1 MDEEK
6 LFFDVIKQEHI
17 LGRIMDSLSL
27 RDSYNFSITCRNA
40 LESTKCIKKKG
51 SIRFDDEGY
60 KVNLFIR
67 SPNDINVSRI
77 EYIEFRSNLSCPVSR
92 LDVTIDF
99 NEEEPTQDIM
109 KGIGEKL
116 NELLMVNQTIQKLN
130 LHFEI
135 NFSCD
140 YHIGNL
146 INEIMS
152 DNFSRLEISI
162 FISSWVDMGK
172 FNIPSI
178 SDKIFDGFKNLKEI
192 EMEMESSNS
201 NGIFNK
207 LVDAAANI
215 KGAIIETSLK
225 HDKQLE
231 LPYYILDKHV
241 FLSIV
246 KSEYDLS
253 DLNLWFSNLDVSQ
266 FSWIQKLCINVR
278 SLIDLRKFSNYLS
291 HMTNLEW
298 LRVVF
303 YIDEIKF
310 EENNNEELGL
320 YTSSKHLTKLRTM
333 KVEFYNNVSLYN
345 EDNIIKNGGS
355 FEALSKPRIME
366 NEKMGESKIFY
377 TTEMLNFLSTIPSCL
392 EGLYFYKVPLLTCKM
407 TTLLNFYFPN
417 LVFLYLDMIPITE
430 QECLR
435 NLKNLKYYVS
445 RLVNGL
451 ELQRSIRASM
461 VKPGSNWCS
470 KVDSRQIVDRCCEY
484 YRDSGIFTK
493 EFAVDGSI
501 KGRIFLNYFH
511 DLFSFKSYIDSVH

>member
-17 LGRIMDSLSL
+17 LGKIMNTLSL
-27 RDSYNFSITCRNA
+27 RDSYNFSLTCKDA

-51 SIRFDDEGY
+51 YIRFDDEGY

-67 SPNDINVSRI
+67 SPKDINVSRI
-77 EYIEFRSNLSCPVSR
+77 EYAEFRSELSCPVSR

-116 NELLMVNQTIQKLN
+116 NELLMVNQTVQKLN

-162 FISSWVDMGK
+162 FISSWVDMRK
-172 FNIPSI
+172 FNIPSV

-215 KGAIIETSLK
+215 KGVIIETSLK

-231 LPYYILDKHV
+231 LPYYTLDKHV

-253 DLNLWFSNLDVSQ
+253 DLNLWFSKLDVSQ
-266 FSWIQKLCINVR
+266 FSWIQKLCINVK
-278 SLIDLRKFSNYLS
+278 SFIDLRKFSNYLS
-291 HMTNLEW
+291 YMANLEW
-298 LRVVF
+298 LRVIF
-303 YIDEIKF
+303 HIDEIKF
-310 EENNNEELGL
+310 EENNNGESEL
-320 YTSSKHLTKLRTM
+320 YTSSKHLTKLRAI
-333 KVEFYNNVSLYN
+333 KIEFRNNFSLCK
-345 EDNIIKNGGS
+345 EDDTTKNGS
-355 FEALSKPRIME
+355 LLEALNKPLTVE
-366 NEKMGESKIFY
+366 DEKMRESKILY
-377 TTEMLNFLSTIPSCL
+377 TTEMLNFLCTIPSCL
-392 EGLYFYKVPLLTCKM
+392 EELYFYKVPLLTCTM
-407 TTLLNFYFPN
+407 TNLLNFNFPN
-417 LVFLYLDMIPITE
+417 IIFLYLDMISVTE
-430 QECLR
+430 RECLR
-435 NLKNLKYYVS
+435 NLTNLKYYVS
-445 RLVNGL
+445 CLVNGL
-451 ELQRSIRASM
+451 ELPRSIRTSM
-461 VKPGSNWCS
+461 VKFGSNWYS
-470 KVDSRQIVDRCCEY
+470 KVDSKQIVDRCCQY
-484 YRDSGIFTK
+484 YRDSGIFAK
-493 EFAVDGSI
+493 EFTIDGSI
-501 KGRIFLNYFH
+501 KGRLFLNYFH
-511 DLFSFKSYIDSVH
+511 DLFIFKSYIDDMH